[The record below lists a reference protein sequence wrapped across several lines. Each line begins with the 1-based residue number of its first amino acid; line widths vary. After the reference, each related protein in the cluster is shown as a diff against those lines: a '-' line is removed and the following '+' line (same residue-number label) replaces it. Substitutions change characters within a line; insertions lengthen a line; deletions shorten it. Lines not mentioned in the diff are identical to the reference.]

1 MMITGITPRK
11 FRATL
16 QALKSHI
23 TGRLIVVFQPH
34 RYSRFQNLWADFLTC
49 FEGVQ
54 ALFVSDVY
62 AAGDA
67 PLPEVSAEKFVE
79 SLKGLQKNVFKTSEE
94 TFAREVSQFV
104 QSGDTVVCFNA
115 GSLSGKIPLLLEAL
129 KQK

>member
-1 MMITGITPRK
+1 M
-11 FRATL
+11 
-16 QALKSHI
+16 
-23 TGRLIVVFQPH
+23 
-34 RYSRFQNLWADFLTC
+34 
-49 FEGVQ
+49 Q

-67 PLPEVSAEKFVE
+67 PIAEVNAEKFVE
-79 SLKGLQKNVFKTSEE
+79 ALKGLQKNVFKTSEE